1 MLLALFLLIRPF
13 FAVLYM
19 QHREGEVGRIV
30 LLLN

>member
-13 FAVLYM
+13 FAVLCM